1 MGSELINVGGLGMG
15 ICVKFI
21 NNYMSIVFNVF
32 LVEVVV
38 LCEVLNFFFDV
49 VVKVMSGIVVGK
61 GYFIIFWLN
70 KVFSGDFFF
79 VFMID
84 FVYKDFGIV
93 FDVVNQLYVLMLLG
107 VVLWEVYSQV
117 CVVGCGCQDWFVIL
131 EQVCVSVGMIVKV
144 KM

>member
-1 MGSELINVGGLGMG
+1 MVMGSELINVGGLGMG

-93 FDVVNQLYVLMLLG
+93 FDVVN
-107 VVLWEVYSQV
+107 
-117 CVVGCGCQDWFVIL
+117 
-131 EQVCVSVGMIVKV
+131 
-144 KM
+144 